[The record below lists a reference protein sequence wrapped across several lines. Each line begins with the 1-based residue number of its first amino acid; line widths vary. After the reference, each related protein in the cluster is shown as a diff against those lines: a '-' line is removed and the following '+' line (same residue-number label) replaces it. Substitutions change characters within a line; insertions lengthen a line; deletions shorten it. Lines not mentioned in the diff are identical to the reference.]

1 MLKRFKVPL
10 KDRVRVP
17 EESLRRTVTAIFEKM
32 GVAPE
37 DAGLGA
43 DTLVMA
49 DLRGVET
56 HGVSD
61 MMRGYVSLY
70 RSGAL
75 NPRPNWRVVRETP
88 GTATIDA
95 DGGLSVILGPKFMA
109 IAVEKA
115 RDVGVGMVTVRN
127 AGHSGPIGH
136 HAMVAAKADMVGVA
150 MTARGS
156 GVPPT
161 FGAEGRLGTSPIAI
175 AAPARHEAPFLF
187 DAATSAVASNKIA
200 LAQRVGAD
208 LPPYWT
214 ADPDGVPRT
223 EEGPVP
229 EPGQFMLLPL
239 GGTREMGS
247 HKGYGFSMMAE
258 IMGNLLSGSIPAMVT
273 GSGEGQSYAAYNIAA
288 FTDVDEFKD
297 NMDSVLHKLKT
308 TKPAPGH
315 DRVLYPGLPEH
326 EEEQERRANGIPLHR
341 EVVGWFDD
349 IAAELSLPVLDRV

>member
-1 MLKRFKVPL
+1 M
-10 KDRVRVP
+10 
-17 EESLRRTVTAIFEKM
+17 
-32 GVAPE
+32 
-37 DAGLGA
+37 
-43 DTLVMA
+43 
-49 DLRGVET
+49 
-56 HGVSD
+56 
-61 MMRGYVSLY
+61 
-70 RSGAL
+70 
-75 NPRPNWRVVRETP
+75 
-88 GTATIDA
+88 
-95 DGGLSVILGPKFMA
+95 
-109 IAVEKA
+109 
-115 RDVGVGMVTVRN
+115 
-127 AGHSGPIGH
+127 
-136 HAMVAAKADMVGVA
+136 
-150 MTARGS
+150 
-156 GVPPT
+156 
-161 FGAEGRLGTSPIAI
+161 
-175 AAPARHEAPFLF
+175 
-187 DAATSAVASNKIA
+187 
-200 LAQRVGAD
+200 
-208 LPPYWT
+208 
-214 ADPDGVPRT
+214 
-223 EEGPVP
+223 P